1 MEDIKKIF
9 VLRLPALP
17 RLRRTPLLEDAAA
30 FVLLG
35 GGGYAALRLMGLLF
49 RLCGVDGA
57 E

>member
-1 MEDIKKIF
+1 MEEIRKAF
-9 VLRLPALP
+9 APYLPALP
-17 RLRRTPLLEDAAA
+17 RLRRTPLLENAAA

-49 RLCGVDGA
+49 RLCGVDGV